1 MVVLSKSAKM
11 AFFSKKQWSSRIW
24 RQRVF
29 TFIWKILRTL
39 LLVGLSFMV
48 LYPVFVKFS
57 ASIKSVSDMM
67 DATVVFIPKHPTWEN
82 YKIVLDSVQY
92 PLTLL
97 STTLFCLVQ
106 SLLQLASCALVAYGI
121 ARFKFPGHR
130 LLFAMAV
137 LTLIIPP
144 QIILLPLYIRFH
156 FFGITNI
163 FQFSGVF
170 SGIDLINTYWP
181 FFLLSGTA
189 LGFKNGL
196 YIYLLRQHFKN
207 MPMVLE
213 EAAYIDGCGPF
224 RTFIKVML
232 PSSVPMLVTV
242 FLFSFVWQWNDTTY
256 SGIFFPDIPTL
267 ANKLYGMVFT
277 AMGSGSTLAT
287 AILESPKFFLL
298 IVPIVLL
305 YVFTQKFFVQSIAR
319 SGIVG

>member
-1 MVVLSKSAKM
+1 
-11 AFFSKKQWSSRIW
+11 
-24 RQRVF
+24 
-29 TFIWKILRTL
+29 
-39 LLVGLSFMV
+39 
-48 LYPVFVKFS
+48 
-57 ASIKSVSDMM
+57 MM

-92 PLTLL
+92 PMTLL

-106 SLLQLASCALVAYGI
+106 SLLQLASCSLVAYGI

-130 LLFAMAV
+130 LLFSMAV

-181 FFLLSGTA
+181 FLLLSGTA

-224 RTFIKVML
+224 RTFVKVML
-232 PSSVPMLVTV
+232 PSSIPMLVTV

-256 SGIFFPDIPTL
+256 SGIFFPEIPTL

-305 YVFTQKFFVQSIAR
+305 YIFTQKFFVQSIAR

>member
-1 MVVLSKSAKM
+1 MVGILKKMRKPLLQKKHWSMKVVQQKSY
-11 AFFSKKQWSSRIW
+11 S
-24 RQRVF
+24 VC
-29 TFIWKILRTL
+29 WKIIRFL
-39 LLVGLSFMV
+39 LLFGLSFMI

-57 ASIKSVSDMM
+57 ASIKSMSDMM
-67 DATVVFIPKHPTWEN
+67 DATVVFIPKHPTLQN
-82 YKIVLDSVQY
+82 YRIVLDSVKY
-92 PLTLL
+92 PVTLL
-97 STTLFCLVQ
+97 KTVLFCLLQ
-106 SLLQLASCALVAYGI
+106 SFLQLASCALVAYGI
-121 ARFKFPGHR
+121 ARFKFRGNK
-130 LLFAMAV
+130 LLFGMAV

-181 FFLLSGTA
+181 FILLSGTA

-224 RTFIKVML
+224 KTFVKIML
-232 PSSVPMLVTV
+232 PGSVPMLVTV

-256 SGIFFPDIPTL
+256 SGIFFPEIPTL

-277 AMGSGSTLAT
+277 TMGAGTTLVS

-298 IVPIVLL
+298 IVPIVIL
-305 YVFTQKFFVQSIAR
+305 YLFTQKFFVQSISR

>member
-1 MVVLSKSAKM
+1 MSDVLNRLKQS
-11 AFFSKKQWSSRIW
+11 FRPKKHWSHHMIK
-24 RQRVF
+24 QK
-29 TFIWKILRTL
+29 IYQIGWKLIRFV
-39 LLVGLSFMV
+39 LLVGLSFMI
-48 LYPVFVKFS
+48 LYPVFVKFT
-57 ASIKSVSDMM
+57 ASLKSTADMM
-67 DATVVFIPKHPTWEN
+67 DATVVFIPKQPTFQN
-82 YKIVLDSVQY
+82 YKLLLGAVKY
-92 PLTLL
+92 PVTLL
-97 STTLFCLVQ
+97 FTVMFCLVQ
-106 SLLQLASCALVAYGI
+106 SLIQLASCALVAYGI
-121 ARFKFPGHR
+121 ARFKFKGHK
-130 LLFAMAV
+130 LLFGMAV

-181 FFLLSGTA
+181 FLLLSSTA

-224 RTFIKVML
+224 KTFIRIML
-232 PSSVPMLVTV
+232 PGSVPMLVTV

-256 SGIFFPDIPTL
+256 SSIFFPEIPTL
-267 ANKLYGMVFT
+267 ANQLYGVVFT
-277 AMGSGSTLAT
+277 TMGAGTTLMT
-287 AILESPKFFLL
+287 AVLESPKFFLL
-298 IVPIVLL
+298 TVPIIIL
-305 YVFTQKFFVQSIAR
+305 YLFTQKFFVQSIAR